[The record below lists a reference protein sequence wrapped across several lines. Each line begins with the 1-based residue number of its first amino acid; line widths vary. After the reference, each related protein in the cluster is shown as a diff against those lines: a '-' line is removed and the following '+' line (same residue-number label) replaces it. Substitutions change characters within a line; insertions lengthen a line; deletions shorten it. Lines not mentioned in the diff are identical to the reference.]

1 MSRDSGGH
9 RFRSLAHKKPEKEMS
24 KIFNSNETLEMCDVK
39 VSDNGRIEVTT
50 KSYHREELER
60 LGKPAKTVRGR
71 VKMEDRNLVFEPYA
85 EASRRPTF
93 SKRAV
98 VGSTTIAVTA
108 ENVKL
113 SLVVSRN
120 YTKEMLTRLIEAE
133 VEEVV
138 RRLREDLY
146 DSIIRV
152 A

>member
-1 MSRDSGGH
+1 M
-9 RFRSLAHKKPEKEMS
+9 KY
-24 KIFNSNETLEMCDVK
+24 FNSNERLEVCDVHI
-39 VSDNGRIEVTT
+39 SENGRMVVET
-50 KSYHREELER
+50 KSYHHEQMER
-60 LGKPAKTVRGR
+60 LGKPEKLIRGR
-71 VKMEDRNLVFEPYA
+71 MKVDGPSLVFEPYA

-146 DSIIRV
+146 DSIISV

>member
-1 MSRDSGGH
+1 
-9 RFRSLAHKKPEKEMS
+9 MS

-39 VSDNGRIEVTT
+39 VSDNGRIEVIT

-71 VKMEDRNLVFEPYA
+71 VKMEDTALVFEPYA
-85 EASRRPTF
+85 ENSRKPTY
-93 SKRAV
+93 SKQAH
-98 VGSTTIAVTA
+98 VGSCTTLAVTA